1 MLLLNNYHWCDSLTF
16 FTLVH
21 FCNIPPRCWDFLW
34 PLGWNWE
41 NIWNNIMLSSA
52 VLPSLPLSVLFCLA
66 HCISLPSVLLGACCR
81 PLCLNLGVRT
91 HREAGVYSAAT
102 PVKNTFPWKC
112 SHPAHSKTPRK
123 TRIAAQLFGLF
134 GRKHWKTAWGF
145 ELLFFTG
152 ARIKQIMLLFI
163 VSLKQF
169 YENKMC

>member
-1 MLLLNNYHWCDSLTF
+1 MWFTHIFYISPLLQHSP
-16 FTLVH
+16 TLL
-21 FCNIPPRCWDFLW
+21 RFLMT
-34 PLGWNWE
+34 LG
-41 NIWNNIMLSSA
+41 LKLGKYLKQYYA
-52 VLPSLPLSVLFCLA
+52 FQCCPSLPLSVLFCLA

-91 HREAGVYSAAT
+91 HREAGVYSTAT

-112 SHPAHSKTPRK
+112 SHPAPSKTPRK

-134 GRKHWKTAWGF
+134 GRKQWKTAWGF

>member
-1 MLLLNNYHWCDSLTF
+1 MWFTHIFYISPLLQHSP
-16 FTLVH
+16 TLL
-21 FCNIPPRCWDFLW
+21 RFLMT
-34 PLGWNWE
+34 LG
-41 NIWNNIMLSSA
+41 LKLGKYLKQYYA
-52 VLPSLPLSVLFCLA
+52 FQCCPLSVLFCLA

-91 HREAGVYSAAT
+91 HREAGVYSTAT

-112 SHPAHSKTPRK
+112 SHPAPSKTPRK
-123 TRIAAQLFGLF
+123 TRITAQLFGLF
-134 GRKHWKTAWGF
+134 GRKQWKTAWGF